1 MKILISSFGPFH
13 NFENNPSELIMN
25 ELKHEFNFDL
35 KKSIDW
41 KVIPVTYKAVDALY
55 NDNIINKYNYIIH
68 LGVATNFDKLRIEIN
83 AHNSISGNDIDG
95 FEPGNQIIN
104 NGNEII
110 SSNFPFEV
118 IDYILIKYKDE
129 VVISDDAGRY
139 LCNYIYYKS
148 LYHFKNESKVI
159 FIHIA
164 DFKNNNKALSIEIQ
178 KKIINDF
185 VEYLI
190 HKENQNLT

>member
-118 IDYILIKYKDE
+118 IDYILNKYKDE